1 MIIKKILIVKQI
13 LLLITMEM
21 YESLRIWMLTIRIV
35 QAEKQPTFRS
45 ATISFAAK

>member
-21 YESLRIWMLTIRIV
+21 YESMRIWMLTIRIV
-35 QAEKQPTFRS
+35 QAEK
-45 ATISFAAK
+45 